1 MVAGVGYD
9 PTNDWLMRPVP
20 YHLAIP
26 QYIQDPLTI
35 TTKQRHFRQKIAVRV
50 FNGRWGQI

>member
-9 PTNDWLMRPVP
+9 PTNGWLMRPVP